1 MLTPSTRKTKGVSK
15 RLYPVDNIAS
25 VTTQNRTYSHGATAA
40 AAVQL
45 KVPSDQQTPAM
56 ESTKAR
62 LNAAQRAADFQSQL
76 SRYQIADRKLI
87 VPNSVVR
94 RKQNQT
100 H

>member
-56 ESTKAR
+56 E
-62 LNAAQRAADFQSQL
+62 
-76 SRYQIADRKLI
+76 
-87 VPNSVVR
+87 
-94 RKQNQT
+94 
-100 H
+100 